1 MKKIIVFIVTL
12 FFAASLPLFAEN
24 APHETLDS
32 SQTGNIIVHI
42 KDMRNINGML
52 GASLYA
58 SKKGFPDTPE
68 ISYCTLVKKVTNT
81 EDTFIFENIPYG
93 TYAISVLHD
102 ENGNGK
108 MDKNF
113 FGLPTEGC
121 GISTNP
127 KIGMGGPKFNNSVFT
142 LNSKKME
149 LTIDVRYLF
158 KAHTSQ

>member
-1 MKKIIVFIVTL
+1 MKNFVMFAVAL
-12 FFAASLPLFAEN
+12 FFTAAAPLYAEN
-24 APHETLDS
+24 ATQGTVDPT
-32 SQTGNIIVHI
+32 QTGSIVVHI
-42 KDMRNINGML
+42 KELRNLNGMV

-68 ISYCTLVKKVTNT
+68 RSYATLIKKITAT
-81 EDTFIFENIPYG
+81 EDTFVFENVPYG

-102 ENGNGK
+102 ENSNGK

-127 KIGMGGPKFNNSVFT
+127 KIGMGGPKFNDSVFT
-142 LNSKKME
+142 LNSKQLE
-149 LTIDVRYLF
+149 LTIGMRYLF
-158 KAHTSQ
+158 KSK

>member
-1 MKKIIVFIVTL
+1 MKKFIVFIVTL
-12 FFAASLPLFAEN
+12 FFAASLPLFAETN
-24 APHETLDS
+24 PQETLDS
-32 SQTGNIIVHI
+32 SQTGNIIIHI
-42 KDMRNINGML
+42 KDLRNINGML

-142 LNSKKME
+142 LNSKQLEM
-149 LTIDVRYLF
+149 TIDVRYLF
-158 KAHTSQ
+158 KK

>member
-1 MKKIIVFIVTL
+1 MKKFVTLVFVL
-12 FFAASLPLFAEN
+12 FFAFALPLLAEN
-24 APHETLDS
+24 TPQESVDPKETGS
-32 SQTGNIIVHI
+32 IIVHI
-42 KDMRNINGML
+42 KDLRNINGML

-68 ISYCTLVKKVTNT
+68 RSYSTLIKKITST

-127 KIGMGGPKFNNSVFT
+127 KIGMGGPNYNNSVFT
-142 LNSKKME
+142 LNSKQME
-149 LTIDVRYLF
+149 LTINTRYLF
-158 KAHTSQ
+158 KSKNP